1 MSQNLPAV
9 AVTMNEIERMAEAFA
24 KSGMFGAKSKEQ
36 ALALLLL
43 AHGEGLHPAI
53 AMRDFDVIQ
62 GRPAKK
68 AEAMLRSFISNGGK
82 VEWHKLDD
90 DCADATFSH
99 PQGGSARITWDM
111 ARVRKAQISNQ
122 AMYNKYPRQMLRSRC
137 VSEGCRTVF
146 PASTS
151 GLYVPEEAMDIAREK
166 DITPTAGY
174 LADLT
179 ADRQTVMHETA
190 TEVKALWANDQAADG
205 YALIENS
212 GFSAEEMIALWS
224 LLPSNIRSAH
234 KRMKAEETAGEKG
247 VISPAKHKRLEA
259 LIKEQKLDRA
269 ALKSWCKEQFGVD
282 SFPKLDDAQYKLL
295 DDYIASGATTNA
307 AAQSSTAT
315 DYPAPSQKGVVQG
328 EIDAAATINEAQES
342 AIIDLCELHG
352 VSLDRFLVR
361 AKITHIAKLQ
371 ASQFE
376 GAVKWLKSQTAKEK

>member
-1 MSQNLPAV
+1 MTPNLPAV
-9 AVTMNEIERMAEAFA
+9 YSMGDLEKMAEAFA
-24 KSGMFGAKSKEQ
+24 KSGMFGAKTPQQ

-68 AEAMLRSFISNGGK
+68 AEAMLRSFIGAGGK

-137 VSEGCRTVF
+137 VSEGCRTVY

-151 GLYVPEEAMDIAREK
+151 GLYVPEEQMDIAREK

-174 LADLT
+174 LAALP
-179 ADRQTVMHETA
+179 APRQEVMHETA
-190 TEVKALWANDQAADG
+190 TEIKSLWANDQAADG

-212 GFSAEEMIALWS
+212 GFDAEEMIALWS
-224 LLPSNIRSAH
+224 LLPSDIRSAH
-234 KRMKAEETAGEKG
+234 KRMKEAERAHEKG
-247 VISPAKHKRLEA
+247 VISPAKHKRIEA
-259 LIKEQKLDRA
+259 KIKEQMLDRA
-269 ALKSWCKEQFGVD
+269 GLKSWCKDTFGIE
-282 SFPKLDDAQYKLL
+282 SFTKLDDAQYAKLDAHIDAVPCIESANVPVMPTTL
-295 DDYIASGATTNA
+295 PDADLAKQGDFELVITLATERIALRQYAKEA
-307 AAQSSTAT
+307 AA
-315 DYPAPSQKGVVQG
+315 V
-328 EIDAAATINEAQES
+328 
-342 AIIDLCELHG
+342 
-352 VSLDRFLVR
+352 
-361 AKITHIAKLQ
+361 ITGCIKPPL
-371 ASQFE
+371 
-376 GAVKWLKSQTAKEK
+376 